1 MKFIVNGESV
11 YFDTIQELV
20 EFVYINGQITM
31 SKKFMAMPVI
41 DVPGLKLCAECGKIA
56 VNSNFG
62 TAYCKECGQKEAEKI
77 SKAGGLD

>member
-20 EFVYINGQITM
+20 EFVLINGQITM
-31 SKKFMAMPVI
+31 SKRFMEMPVI
-41 DVPGLKLCAECGKIA
+41 DVPGLKRCDECGKTA
-56 VNSNFG
+56 VSSNFG
-62 TAYCKECGQKEAEKI
+62 ITYCKECGHREAERI